1 MRGPVSLCDGA
12 ADPRLGHLLRAL
24 CTPTNLI
31 LGSVLLLGWI
41 ALIAWTGSGT
51 RGWQARLCADLDAQ
65 PRACAAVQ
73 AARSDGQRAETGAA
87 S

>member
-1 MRGPVSLCDGA
+1 MRGPVDSFDGT

-31 LGSVLLLGWI
+31 LGSVLLFGWI

-73 AARSDGQRAETGAA
+73 AARSDGRRPETGAA